1 MSRLSSCVRMSIIS
15 PRKILIIW
23 LWISL
28 GVPMDIFGS
37 MIIFWEYSF
46 AGYLPAVVPP
56 CRYGVGWQSEFLRRQ
71 IGGIESDPYFNII
84 CLD

>member
-1 MSRLSSCVRMSIIS
+1 
-15 PRKILIIW
+15 
-23 LWISL
+23 
-28 GVPMDIFGS
+28 MDIFGS